1 MKHKKY
7 VYIITMLVLVSFLF
21 SSCNNVELKEK
32 EDNNSD
38 STFTAAEQ
46 DIIPIKDAESSK

>member
-1 MKHKKY
+1 
-7 VYIITMLVLVSFLF
+7 MLVLVSFLF